1 MPPLPLALL
10 TRDSVCAGDDADAPH
25 ELTLACPRVASIAEL
40 VRFIAANSKLP
51 SISGGEATWCLST
64 HRPLAITAQQWTEPR
79 MLVMPDLPA
88 SRFIDVGASDARM
101 HWSYF
106 AQEGPEVVF
115 RVVGRLRLASGK

>member
-1 MPPLPLALL
+1 MAHIDISV

-40 VRFIAANSKLP
+40 VRFIAANSELP

-79 MLVMPDLPA
+79 MLVMADLPA
-88 SRFIDVGASDARM
+88 SRFIDVGASKVRM

-106 AQEGPEVVF
+106 AQENPDVVF
-115 RVVGRLRLASGK
+115 RVLSRLSLATGG